1 METTP
6 MTPVS
11 ERHHET
17 PENNKG
23 KTPTALRDWLFTPA
37 PRSISRNKNVL
48 GSDTEEPM
56 HLMNAEMPSKQN
68 GVQAGAEPPI
78 RHFDEESGRFSNP
91 DSCVSVVDSCDLQAL
106 STIGTNPEADLQA
119 SIESND
125 PGGIKKSR
133 EDLPLGYMKD
143 WLLNAR
149 KAPPNDPLLAL
160 SADEHSHDCD
170 LDTKTGKLLPP
181 VEYPRTMRS
190 TETDPDENVAWREV
204 MVSSS
209 THIQRAIEG
218 LTSVREEAA
227 QTKPEETASPFP
239 EDQGPPFAECI
250 IRPAKPSDFP
260 KIAAIINLEV
270 SATRCPQIFEGR
282 EIVADD
288 IFPIFRHCQ
297 NTLRPFVVAVPA
309 KDEFLDTSKWPSGSG
324 RVYEQFK
331 KFKESQPV
339 EENDLV
345 CGFAFIGEPQ
355 IGFLNRP
362 CQGARHSGLIRMV
375 VHPDHRRQLIGSAL
389 LERMLTLIDLA
400 HHQTVEYHW
409 EGDDSSS
416 IYERSAARNTRQYSQ
431 VYIEL
436 FTSRKGDDS
445 YEWKSKLLD
454 AYSFKCIARF
464 NDMAKTDRAE
474 DNQWLDLTVWEHK
487 IKKGSKLPHVKASEY
502 FAPNLVSS

>member
-1 METTP
+1 MEATP

-11 ERHHET
+11 ERHHGNL
-17 PENNKG
+17 ENSKG
-23 KTPTALRDWLFTPA
+23 KTPTALRDWLLKPSPPTFLQ
-37 PRSISRNKNVL
+37 NKNVL
-48 GSDTEEPM
+48 GSDTELPM
-56 HLMNAEMPSKQN
+56 QRINAEMPLKQN
-68 GVQAGAEPPI
+68 GVHEGVKLSVQ
-78 RHFDEESGRFSNP
+78 HFEESDRFSNP
-91 DSCVSVVDSCDLQAL
+91 DSCVSIVDSSEMQAL

-119 SIESND
+119 SVESPV
-125 PGGIKKSR
+125 PGRNKKKGLDHAL
-133 EDLPLGYMKD
+133 EYMRD
-143 WLLNAR
+143 WVLNAR
-149 KAPPNDPLLAL
+149 QNSPNDPLHAL
-160 SADEHSHDCD
+160 SADAHSHECD
-170 LDTKTGKLLPP
+170 LDTETGNLLPP

-190 TETDPDENVAWREV
+190 LEKQEDANVAWREV

-218 LTSVREEAA
+218 LASVREEATQA
-227 QTKPEETASPFP
+227 KAEETNSPYQ
-239 EDQGPPFAECI
+239 EDQGAYIAECI
-250 IRPAKPSDFP
+250 IRPAKPSDFAM
-260 KIAAIINLEV
+260 IAAIINLEV

-345 CGFAFIGEPQ
+345 YGFAFIGEPQ

-362 CQGARHSGLIRMV
+362 CQGARHSGLIKMV

-389 LERMLTLIDLA
+389 LERMLTLVDQS
-400 HHQTVEYHW
+400 HHQMVDYHW
-409 EGDDSSS
+409 EEDDSSF

-436 FTSRKGDDS
+436 FTSRKGDEN

-464 NDMAKTDRAE
+464 NDMVKTDRAE
-474 DNQWLDLTVWEHK
+474 DNQWLDLTIWEHK
-487 IKKGSKLPHVKASEY
+487 IKKGSKIPHVGASEY
-502 FAPNLVSS
+502 FAPHLVAS

>member
-11 ERHHET
+11 DRHHEILG
-17 PENNKG
+17 NAKG
-23 KTPTALRDWLFTPA
+23 KTPTALRDWLLTAA
-37 PRSISRNKNVL
+37 PPITRDENVL
-48 GSDTEEPM
+48 GSDAQAPTQPM
-56 HLMNAEMPSKQN
+56 SAE
-68 GVQAGAEPPI
+68 VA
-78 RHFDEESGRFSNP
+78 
-91 DSCVSVVDSCDLQAL
+91 DSCLSVVGSGTPQAL
-106 STIGTNPEADLQA
+106 SAIGTNPEADLQA
-119 SIESND
+119 SVESD
-125 PGGIKKSR
+125 DHGGIKKSR
-133 EDLPLGYMKD
+133 EFPPLEYMKN

-149 KAPPNDPLLAL
+149 QTPPNDPLHAL
-160 SADEHSHDCD
+160 SADEHSHNCD
-170 LDTKTGKLLPP
+170 LDPETGNLLPP

-190 TETDPDENVAWREV
+190 TEKQEDENVAWREV

-218 LTSVREEAA
+218 LSSVKEETA
-227 QTKPEETASPFP
+227 QAKMGETASPYP
-239 EDQGPPFAECI
+239 EDQGAPFAECI
-250 IRPAKPSDFP
+250 IRPAKPSDFA

-270 SATRCPQIFEGR
+270 STTHCPQIFEGR
-282 EIVADD
+282 QIVADD

-309 KDEFLDTSKWPSGSG
+309 KDEFLDPCKWPSGSG

-331 KFKESQPV
+331 KFRESQSV
-339 EENDLV
+339 EEDTSV
-345 CGFAFIGEPQ
+345 YGFAFIGEPQ

-375 VHPDHRRQLIGSAL
+375 VHPNHRRQLIGSAL
-389 LERMLTLIDLA
+389 LERMLTLIDSA
-400 HHQTVEYHW
+400 HHQMVDYHW
-409 EGDDSSS
+409 EGDNSES

-436 FTSRKGDDS
+436 FTSRKGDEN

-454 AYSFKCIARF
+454 DFSFKCIARF

-474 DNQWLDLTVWEHK
+474 DNQWLDLTIWEHK
-487 IKKGSKLPHVKASEY
+487 IKKGSKLPHVRASEY